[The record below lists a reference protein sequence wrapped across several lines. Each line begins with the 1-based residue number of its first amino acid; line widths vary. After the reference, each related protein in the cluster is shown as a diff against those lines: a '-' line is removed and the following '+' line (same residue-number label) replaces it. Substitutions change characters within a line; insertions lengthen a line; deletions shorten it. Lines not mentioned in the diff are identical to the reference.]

1 MLAVTRINRIRSK
14 AIRVRVGIHGIHDI
28 VEEARLPSF
37 VLSKTAE
44 DGEIET
50 CVEKESV
57 LNLTQNQV
65 INLTHVGLGGTFSG
79 CTFTKTRKGKGW
91 LRCNHVRRFRSARE
105 RWWFLAVSNCNA
117 TKGLDVRYKF
127 LMTNGQPGDYWHY
140 HFSADEFSYRGR
152 KTPFTFP
159 LIPQPPYI
167 ATAQNEL
174 NYTDCS
180 LSQDSVGLPFVSPGK
195 NHYHIG
201 GCDIAMTTPR
211 KPID

>member
-1 MLAVTRINRIRSK
+1 MKFVRSMLAVTRINRIRSK
-14 AIRVRVGIHGIHDI
+14 AIRVRVGIHGIHEI
-28 VEEARLPSF
+28 VEEARLTSF
-37 VLSKTAE
+37 VLSKAAE

-117 TKGLDVRYKF
+117 TKNRFKAYESNISSVTTEYL
-127 LMTNGQPGDYWHY
+127 T
-140 HFSADEFSYRGR
+140 AYRGR